1 MVQPRVHFFSRP
13 HPHFT
18 PYIYTTKTKRRDN
31 KAMVV
36 AQRGP
41 QRQRA
46 LSVLLLVSVL
56 LGTASAAAAGGVL
69 FKGKDSNA
77 HIKKE
82 SAVCD
87 ASAVPSF
94 FRLAL
99 RYRGGESKSGGAW
112 EAGEGGR
119 EGGMMID
126 GWATSLLCFLI
137 HVCVRKL
144 INSLCHIPHDASF
157 SRRPQNT

>member
-1 MVQPRVHFFSRP
+1 
-13 HPHFT
+13 
-18 PYIYTTKTKRRDN
+18 
-31 KAMVV
+31 MVV

-41 QRQRA
+41 QRQQV
-46 LSVLLLVSVL
+46 LSVLLLASVL
-56 LGTASAAAAGGVL
+56 LGTASAAAEGGFL

-94 FRLAL
+94 VRLAL

-119 EGGMMID
+119 EGGMMI
-126 GWATSLLCFLI
+126 GWMGHVSAFLV
-137 HVCVRKL
+137 HVCVM
-144 INSLCHIPHDASF
+144 SLPL
-157 SRRPQNT
+157 PYVL